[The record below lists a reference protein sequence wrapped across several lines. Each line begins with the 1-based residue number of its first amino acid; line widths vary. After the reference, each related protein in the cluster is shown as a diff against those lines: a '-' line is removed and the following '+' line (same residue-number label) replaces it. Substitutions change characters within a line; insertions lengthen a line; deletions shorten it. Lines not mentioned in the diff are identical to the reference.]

1 MSRWKL
7 RRGTLKEI
15 RKIQNM
21 ESKFGLGFILPSV
34 IGQCVFFLFPMMIIF
49 YYSMIK
55 NPMNKTFV
63 GLNNYISIWH
73 NEMFLRAM
81 KNTFAFIGISISLI
95 MVLSLLLAMILNK
108 PLFLRNIFRICFM
121 IPLIVPSVSVLM
133 VWDLLFNFNGA
144 LNNAVTA
151 LGLTPVDWMNSKYSR
166 ILVIIFFIWKNI
178 GYNMVLFL
186 AALQSIPKE
195 QYEAASID
203 GANKWLMF
211 KHITL
216 INILPT
222 TFFIFIISIT
232 NSFRIFREIF
242 LISGEYPQED
252 IYMIQHYINNLF
264 NVMDYQKLSVS
275 AIYLMFFIFMLVVL
289 WRVLEKKLEE

>member
-1 MSRWKL
+1 MKGIS
-7 RRGTLKEI
+7 
-15 RKIQNM
+15 KIQD
-21 ESKFGLGFILPSV
+21 SDYKFGIGFILPSI
-34 IGQCVFFLFPMMIIF
+34 IGQSVFFLFPMIIIF

-63 GLNNYISIWH
+63 GLSNFIEIWQ

-81 KNTFAFIGISISLI
+81 KNTFVFIGISISLI
-95 MVLSLLLAMILNK
+95 MVLSLLLAMLLNK
-108 PLFLRNIFRICFM
+108 ELFLREIFRTCFM

-133 VWDLLFNFNGA
+133 VWNLIFNFNGA
-144 LNNAVTA
+144 LNNLVTT
-151 LGLTPVDWMNSKYSR
+151 LGFSPTDWMNSGHSR
-166 ILVIIFFIWKNI
+166 TLVILFFVWKNI

-186 AALQSIPKE
+186 AALQNVPNE

-203 GANKWLMF
+203 GANKWHMF
-211 KHITL
+211 RHITL

-232 NSFRIFREIF
+232 NSFKIFREVF

-264 NVMDYQKLSVS
+264 NVMDYQRLSVS
-275 AIYLMFFIFMLVVL
+275 AIYLMLFIFVLVLL
-289 WRVLEKKLEE
+289 WIRLEKKLEH